1 MMRCLTIGVLM
12 LTSLMSACV
21 SFHPEPLPNE
31 PEDATF
37 VETEQARTRFIDV
50 GEGPPVVLLHGFA
63 SSLNVWDTVVPALAE
78 NHRVLALDLK
88 GFGWSNRPEGDY
100 SPAAQ
105 ARLVWEFLEERG
117 VDQTAVVAHSWGASV
132 ALQMALEQP
141 ERIERIALY
150 DAWVYAEQLPSTFI
164 WARAGGIGEML
175 FGLFYKERP
184 ADKTALAFYDDSYV
198 TYEFVEEIKSQMA
211 RPGTTAAAL
220 EAVRGQRYEDVQH
233 TYSAVDVPVLLLW
246 GREDK
251 VTTLDMGERL
261 VRQLPDA
268 ELVVYPRC
276 GHFPMIEAVHASNQD
291 LVDFLTV
298 DHGESGEVER

>member
-1 MMRCLTIGVLM
+1 MNRCLAIGLLM

-31 PEDATF
+31 PADAEF
-37 VETEQARTRFIDV
+37 IETEQVRTRFIDV

-100 SPAAQ
+100 SPQAQ
-105 ARLVWEFLEERG
+105 AELVWAFLEERG
-117 VDQTAVVAHSWGASV
+117 VETTAVVAHSWGSSV
-132 ALQMALEQP
+132 ALQMALDKP
-141 ERIERIALY
+141 ERIRRIALY
-150 DAWVYAEQLPSTFI
+150 DAWVYAEQLPSTFV
-164 WARAGGIGEML
+164 WARAGGIGEIL

-198 TYEFVEEIKSQMA
+198 TYEFVQEIESQLD

-220 EAVRGQRYEDVQH
+220 EAVRGQRFERVQH
-233 TYSAVDVPVLLLW
+233 KYGKVDVPVLLLW
-246 GREDK
+246 GREDN
-251 VTTLDMGERL
+251 VTTLAMGERL
-261 VRQLPDA
+261 VRQLPNA
-268 ELVVYPRC
+268 ELIVYPRC
-276 GHFPMIEAVHASNQD
+276 GHFPMIEAVHASNDD
-291 LVDFLTV
+291 LAAFLA
-298 DHGESGEVER
+298 DDRREDSE